1 MPRRS
6 DGGAAHSIALL
17 SPRIPAALAH
27 DTLRELA
34 VRGIGHQLEHAL
46 LAGLW
51 PVLPLRPRAVIQELL
66 VGPAQQARG
75 GALLISQRAP
85 EVADLAGHGRA
96 ERESQPDL
104 GTHSP
109 DPSRIAGSTGVDHRP
124 LDRYRQAREGHTDRK
139 RVAQGQTAALAAAP
153 TAATDTD

>member
-1 MPRRS
+1 VTEPVAVAPLDEIAPGSGDERIRWAAGRGIPQVVRLVERSEQHRTPQPRGQRRMPRRS

-17 SPRIPAALAH
+17 SPRITAALAH

-46 LAGLW
+46 LEGLW

-85 EVADLAGHGRA
+85 EVTDLAGHG
-96 ERESQPDL
+96 
-104 GTHSP
+104 
-109 DPSRIAGSTGVDHRP
+109 
-124 LDRYRQAREGHTDRK
+124 
-139 RVAQGQTAALAAAP
+139 
-153 TAATDTD
+153 